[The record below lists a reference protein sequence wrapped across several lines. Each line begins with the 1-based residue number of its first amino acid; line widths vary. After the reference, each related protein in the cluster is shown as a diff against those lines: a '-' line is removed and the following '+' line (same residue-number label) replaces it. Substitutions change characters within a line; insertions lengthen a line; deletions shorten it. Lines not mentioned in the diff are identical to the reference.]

1 MAMTVP
7 AYAESR
13 QLSPNGVYKA
23 LSRHPEI
30 DALTFEG
37 VSNGKK
43 SKMLSDEAIGM
54 LDRAMKM
61 PYKNTEVVSSE
72 LTVMFDR
79 QIQEK
84 DTEISGLKDKLIEE
98 MGETRKEMI
107 GAVGDAVSASI
118 STGNEEIRADIAS
131 LKDNQA
137 TQYRILELQNQVE
150 MLERENR
157 VLREEIKEL
166 KDDLRAERE
175 KGFKDYLFG
184 KKR

>member
-23 LSRHPEI
+23 LARHPEI
-30 DALTFEG
+30 DAHTFEG
-37 VSNGKK
+37 ISNGKK
-43 SKMLSDEAIGM
+43 SKMLDDEAVGM

-72 LTVMFDR
+72 LTVMFDK
-79 QIQEK
+79 QLQQK

-98 MGETRKEMI
+98 MGQTRKDMI
-107 GAVGDAVSASI
+107 GAVGDAVTASI
-118 STGNEEIRADIAS
+118 ATGNEEIRADIAS

-137 TQYRILELQNQVE
+137 TQYRILELQNQIE
-150 MLERENR
+150 MLERENKS
-157 VLREEIKEL
+157 LREEVQEL
-166 KDDLRAERE
+166 KADLKAERQ